1 MNDVDELKE
10 FVIVHTRAQNLDPE
24 RCRAL
29 LGRIDNDH
37 DGAAGSW
44 AAEWSRDAAELERD
58 GDLLEAC
65 RYYNMARFP
74 YVDGAARG
82 AALDNCV
89 RVFDQ
94 WRQDHPDIQRLDVEL
109 GGGRV
114 RCWTSG
120 LSRTTPRPLLLFM
133 GGIVTIKEQWAPVL
147 VQARR
152 LGMAMVVTEMPGV
165 GENTLRYDEDGPRML
180 GAVLDALAD
189 RADVGHTY
197 AVALS
202 FSGHLALRHALD
214 DRRIRGIVTS
224 GAPVSDFFTDTQWH
238 STLPRVTVDT
248 LGHLAGTKGEEAL
261 ARMTDWALTDSE
273 LASLDIP
280 VAYLA
285 SRRDEIIPPGE
296 TARLRRRL
304 RHLDILE
311 NDDVHG
317 SPNYAVEARL
327 WTVLSVLRMRRVHNL
342 QRAALS
348 ALLRL
353 RLRGARRRT
362 AGAGA

>member
-10 FVIVHTRAQNLDPE
+10 FVIVHTRAQNLDPG

-29 LGRIDNDH
+29 LRRIDNDH
-37 DGAAGSW
+37 DGATGSW
-44 AAEWSRDAAELERD
+44 AAEWSRDAADLERT

-89 RVFDQ
+89 RTFDR

-109 GGGRV
+109 DGGRV

-120 LSRTTPRPLLLFM
+120 LSQAGPRPLLLFM

-165 GENTLRYDEDGPRML
+165 GENTLSYDENSPRML

-224 GAPVSDFFTDTQWH
+224 GAPVSDFFTDTIWRRA
-238 STLPRVTVDT
+238 LPRVTVDT
-248 LGHLAGTKGEEAL
+248 LGHLAGIKGEEAL
-261 ARMTDWALTDSE
+261 ARMTGWALTDSE

-296 TARLRRRL
+296 TVRLRRQL

-317 SPNYAVEARL
+317 SPHYAAEARL
-327 WTVLSVLRMRRVHNL
+327 WTILSVLRMRRVRNL
-342 QRAALS
+342 QRVAL
-348 ALLRL
+348 ATLLRL
-353 RLRGARRRT
+353 RRARRRP